1 MCTTM
6 HNSCKF
12 GNEAAKMQILSSAD
26 GKKPF
31 EDRTRLGWAPQP
43 FLKVFVLLSLPVMLA
58 GCTSTNAI
66 DVAAKEAALETTD
79 LLKSGPIEPLAAP
92 AALQRLMDASLVKQD
107 ALFEGRAALIEA
119 SILRRAHGWSRFPD
133 IVPTISVDD
142 VGQTQ
147 GQLSADLTLIDW
159 GKSGGEKQTLDARL
173 LRARMD
179 LWQEHNVFLVDIL
192 NRMAEMSAAQSRAD
206 LIDEHLAI
214 NKGFQKL
221 VEERVSAGV
230 GEAAEIPL
238 VALRVQELLRALAIE
253 KNQSAV
259 QVATLVQLS
268 GLSSAQVPKIELSK
282 LLKVMDFAPQSL
294 NPPSLQLARS
304 DVLVADGVIRTA
316 LADRLPAIVLSGVA
330 ALTGSASSGVNLG
343 LGNKSLTESVAQT
356 DLKLART
363 SAVVALARLQAQEE
377 ALVQNSKLFLL
388 RDREL
393 NTRIA
398 ALSKQITVS
407 KQAIKT
413 FDTQF
418 TVGARPITD
427 AVQVYERLY
436 EGQRLLI
443 EAKKERAD
451 LLIERLGELGAL
463 SPQPKISLGNAS

>member
-1 MCTTM
+1 MQTVDNTK
-6 HNSCKF
+6 SESLFRSGQRSSVKQSLLLRVILPLSVT
-12 GNEAAKMQILSSAD
+12 AA
-26 GKKPF
+26 
-31 EDRTRLGWAPQP
+31 
-43 FLKVFVLLSLPVMLA
+43 LA

-66 DVAAKEAALETTD
+66 DVATQEAALETTD
-79 LLKSGPIEPLAAP
+79 VLKSGLNEPLKAP
-92 AALQRLMDASLVKQD
+92 ASLQNLIDATLVKQD
-107 ALFEGRAALIEA
+107 PLFEGRSALIEA

-133 IVPTISVDD
+133 IVPSISVDD
-142 VGQTQ
+142 VGQAQ
-147 GQLSADLTLIDW
+147 GQLNANLTLIDW

-179 LWQEHNVFLVDIL
+179 LWLEHNEFLVDIL
-192 NRMAEMSAAQSRAD
+192 KRTVEMSAAQSRSE
-206 LIDEHLAI
+206 LISEHLKI
-214 NKGFQKL
+214 NSRFQNV

-238 VALRVQELLRALAIE
+238 VSLRIQELLRALAIE
-253 KNQSAV
+253 ENLGAV
-259 QVATLVQLS
+259 QVATLAQLS
-268 GLSSAQVPKIELSK
+268 GLPSAQIPKTTLGK
-282 LLKVMDFAPQSL
+282 LQKLFSFAPKSM
-294 NPPSLQLARS
+294 NPPSLQIARS

-330 ALTGSASSGVNLG
+330 ALTGAASNGVNLG
-343 LGNKSLTESVAQT
+343 LGNKSITDSVAQT

-377 ALVQNSKLFLL
+377 ALIQNSQLFLL

-393 NTRIA
+393 KARIA

-407 KQAIKT
+407 KQAIET
-413 FDTQF
+413 FDKQF

-443 EAKKERAD
+443 EAKKEHAD

-463 SPQPKISLGNAS
+463 TPQPKISLGNAS